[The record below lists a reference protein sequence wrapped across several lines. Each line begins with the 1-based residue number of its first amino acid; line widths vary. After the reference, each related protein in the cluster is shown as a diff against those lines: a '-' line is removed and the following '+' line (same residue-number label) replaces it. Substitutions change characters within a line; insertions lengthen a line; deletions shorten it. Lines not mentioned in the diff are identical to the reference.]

1 MINDLLD
8 LAKIEAGTVEFH
20 PTPLPLMRFLQTLVE
35 TLQPVARE
43 KTIDLQ
49 VQEKGIE
56 VIVHAD
62 ADKLTQVLTN
72 LIHNACKF
80 TPAGGTVRVELSLL
94 ERLVQVCVADTGCGI
109 AQELQETFHISLR
122 NSIVPFVEYRTTGHW
137 FRVGDREVFCR
148 TPSRPNMGGKQ
159 GTQRQPI
166 LLHGP
171 QPLRYTRRLCFDQ
184 NV

>member
-49 VQEKGIE
+49 VQEKGSE

-80 TPAGGTVRVELSLL
+80 TPGGGTVRVELSLL

-109 AQELQETFHISLR
+109 ASGASGDLPHLFEKF
-122 NSIVPFVEYRTTGHW
+122 YRAV
-137 FRVGDREVFCR
+137 RRA
-148 TPSRPNMGGKQ
+148 PNDGA
-159 GTQRQPI
+159 
-166 LLHGP
+166 L
-171 QPLRYTRRLCFDQ
+171 
-184 NV
+184 V